1 MNVDKE
7 MTPTPTTDEIRT
19 AARAWAFAKDKSQ
32 GRAVILFEETS
43 SSIRQYIDDMERN
56 TFTMI
61 LLAQLME
68 SLERSSAHNTS
79 AEALESY
86 LQLAVMLMKKNPAT
100 LESEKVRRVCTFIR
114 IVFGMTEQKET
125 VQLATLTPPAPSSTA
140 TPSWAYPSRWRR
152 SITTPPCAVSL
163 RLHFRN
169 SALS

>member
-86 LQLAVMLMKKNPAT
+86 DMPELRYFREHFLGSFQLT
-100 LESEKVRRVCTFIR
+100 LDEME
-114 IVFGMTEQKET
+114 
-125 VQLATLTPPAPSSTA
+125 
-140 TPSWAYPSRWRR
+140 
-152 SITTPPCAVSL
+152 
-163 RLHFRN
+163 
-169 SALS
+169 

>member
-7 MTPTPTTDEIRT
+7 MTTTPTTDEVRT

-32 GRAVILFEETS
+32 GRAV
-43 SSIRQYIDDMERN
+43 
-56 TFTMI
+56 I

-86 LQLAVMLMKKNPAT
+86 LQLAVLFMKKNPAP

-114 IVFGMTEQKET
+114 SVFGMTEQKET
-125 VQLATLTPPAPSSTA
+125 VQ
-140 TPSWAYPSRWRR
+140 
-152 SITTPPCAVSL
+152 
-163 RLHFRN
+163 
-169 SALS
+169 

>member
-7 MTPTPTTDEIRT
+7 MTTTPTTDEVRT

-32 GRAVILFEETS
+32 GRAV
-43 SSIRQYIDDMERN
+43 
-56 TFTMI
+56 I

-86 LQLAVMLMKKNPAT
+86 LQLAVLLMKKNPAT

-114 IVFGMTEQKET
+114 SVFGMTEQKET
-125 VQLATLTPPAPSSTA
+125 VQ
-140 TPSWAYPSRWRR
+140 
-152 SITTPPCAVSL
+152 
-163 RLHFRN
+163 
-169 SALS
+169 

>member
-7 MTPTPTTDEIRT
+7 MTTTPTTDELRT

-43 SSIRQYIDDMERN
+43 SSIRQYIDGMERN

-86 LQLAVMLMKKNPAT
+86 LQLAVLLMKKNPAT

-114 IVFGMTEQKET
+114 SVFGMTEQKET
-125 VQLATLTPPAPSSTA
+125 VQ
-140 TPSWAYPSRWRR
+140 
-152 SITTPPCAVSL
+152 
-163 RLHFRN
+163 
-169 SALS
+169 

>member
-7 MTPTPTTDEIRT
+7 MTTTPTTDEVRT

-125 VQLATLTPPAPSSTA
+125 VQ
-140 TPSWAYPSRWRR
+140 
-152 SITTPPCAVSL
+152 
-163 RLHFRN
+163 
-169 SALS
+169 